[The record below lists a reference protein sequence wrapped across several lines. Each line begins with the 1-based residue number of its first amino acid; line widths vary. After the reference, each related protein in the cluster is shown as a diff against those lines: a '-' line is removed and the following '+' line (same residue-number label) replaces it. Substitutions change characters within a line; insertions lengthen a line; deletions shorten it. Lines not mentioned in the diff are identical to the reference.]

1 MKIYKSENYISEKL
15 TIKPISKTRLGKILD
30 VDKYKSA
37 ADMRGNLQTG
47 DIVVIG
53 NEDENIQG
61 TYISYNDIKSGVYD
75 SYFHFIKRIS
85 ELPNSEIAEG
95 LFVFWEKEGFY
106 SNISAQEFD
115 DDLKKFDTF
124 RIVYVYRLPLLLQKP
139 LPEEFFKTNHIPKA
153 KLIWSYNGKS
163 VNEKL
168 DIQPVTRER
177 LGDIKDGVYAIAG
190 CVVEWDEDMDYIN
203 QKNIMY
209 LNGSKKL
216 PIRMKS
222 DSLEE
227 LLINFAKKVAPT
239 HKLDFLEDLDE
250 SELKNYRL
258 VLYLKGILNKN
269 TMEFRDATEKEFDD
283 FLTGKRTLTNAYYY
297 IDITKGGMREDLG
310 DEMKQLHKKYNGI

>member
-15 TIKPISKTRLGKILD
+15 GIKPISKTRLGKILY
-30 VDKYKSA
+30 VDTYKSA
-37 ADMRGNLQTG
+37 ADMRSNLQTG

-106 SNISAQEFD
+106 TKISVQEFD
-115 DDLKKFDTF
+115 ADLKKYNTF
-124 RIVYVYRLPLLLQKP
+124 RIMYVYRLPLLLQKP

-177 LGDIKDGVYAIAG
+177 LGDIKDGMYVITG
-190 CVVEWDEDMDYIN
+190 CVVEWDN
-203 QKNIMY
+203 NR
-209 LNGSKKL
+209 S
-216 PIRMKS
+216 
-222 DSLEE
+222 
-227 LLINFAKKVAPT
+227 
-239 HKLDFLEDLDE
+239 
-250 SELKNYRL
+250 
-258 VLYLKGILNKN
+258 
-269 TMEFRDATEKEFDD
+269 
-283 FLTGKRTLTNAYYY
+283 
-297 IDITKGGMREDLG
+297 
-310 DEMKQLHKKYNGI
+310 